1 MSAKG
6 LAYAA
11 RMIDILK
18 GYSRDLSLYEFF
30 NTIDYSV
37 SYNTRTSGRFKSCVI
52 DFTCNDVD
60 VSINTEDRQITIYV
74 NDNASDEVD
83 FSVIELP
90 FDLCLTIELMFEMS
104 YNTKHNIKGTCFY
117 NVICEG
123 H

>member
-60 VSINTEDRQITIYV
+60 VSINTEDRQVTVYTISDSGIDV
-74 NDNASDEVD
+74 NVME
-83 FSVIELP
+83 IP

-117 NVICEG
+117 NVIREG
-123 H
+123 Y

>member
-11 RMIDILK
+11 RMVEVLK

-60 VSINTEDRQITIYV
+60 VIINTEDRQISVYV
-74 NDNASDEVD
+74 GGEIDINT
-83 FSVIELP
+83 IELP
-90 FDLCLTIELMFEMS
+90 FDMCTTLEMMFEIS
-104 YNTKHNIKGTCFY
+104 YNTKHNIKGGTCFY
-117 NVICEG
+117 NVIREG
-123 H
+123 Y

>member
-11 RMIDILK
+11 RMIDVLK
-18 GYSRDLSLYEFF
+18 RYSRELSLYDFF

-52 DFTCNDVD
+52 EFTCKDVD
-60 VSINTEDRQITIYV
+60 VVINTEERQITIFV
-74 NDNASDEVD
+74 NGSDVID
-83 FSVIELP
+83 FSVMELP
-90 FDLCLTIELMFEMS
+90 FDLCLTLELMFEMTC
-104 YNTKHNIKGTCFY
+104 NTTHNIKGGTCFY
-117 NVICEG
+117 NIIREG